1 MKECPYFIR
10 HAIFLIVG
18 VLTYRN
24 NQQEITTGDH
34 VLVVTQ
40 QNMFNVKIKVKEGD
54 NSFPPSKNS
63 TSFYLNGGSN
73 SSYSSSLPRTRNGSS
88 IYSSNNINFSPTSS
102 LRSSLVS
109 SNRSPYNS
117 IRQKKKVRILTE
129 YVPPE
134 EKSGN
139 YGDLI

>member
-1 MKECPYFIR
+1 
-10 HAIFLIVG
+10 
-18 VLTYRN
+18 
-24 NQQEITTGDH
+24 
-34 VLVVTQ
+34 
-40 QNMFNVKIKVKEGD
+40 MFNVKIKVKEGD
-54 NSFPPSKNS
+54 NSFPPASNKSNYSSGYS
-63 TSFYLNGGSN
+63 T
-73 SSYSSSLPRTRNGSS
+73 SSLPRIGGSNGS
-88 IYSSNNINFSPTSS
+88 IYSRNNSNFSPTSS